1 MKRAM
6 TTRVLGALGAGL
18 LLLGFSV
25 VGAGPAAAHSAPIA
39 SVPADGASIDA
50 SPGKVSITFNED
62 LQPTFQSLTVVG
74 PPDRNLW
81 SKGQPVV
88 AGNTISMEVGDLG
101 PAGEYTV
108 AFRVTS
114 ADGHPVSGTRTFT
127 LTKAGTG
134 TPGPRADAKSTGTG
148 DEGDGGI
155 PLWVFIAGAVV
166 LFGGGLAFALF
177 GGRGKAQK

>member
-1 MKRAM
+1 MSA
-6 TTRVLGALGAGL
+6 VAAGL
-18 LLLGFSV
+18 LLLGFGV
-25 VGAGPAAAHSAPIA
+25 AGAGPAAAHSAPIA
-39 SVPADGASIDA
+39 SVPADGASIEV
-50 SPGKVSITFNED
+50 SPGKVSITFNEE
-62 LQPTFQSLTVVG
+62 LQPSFPSLTVVG

-81 SKGQPVV
+81 SQGKPVV
-88 AGNTISMEVGDLG
+88 EGSTISMEVGDLG
-101 PAGEYTV
+101 PAGEYTI

-134 TPGPRADAKSTGTG
+134 TPGPRADAKANADGA
-148 DEGDGGI
+148 DESGGI

-177 GGRGKAQK
+177 GGKGKAAK